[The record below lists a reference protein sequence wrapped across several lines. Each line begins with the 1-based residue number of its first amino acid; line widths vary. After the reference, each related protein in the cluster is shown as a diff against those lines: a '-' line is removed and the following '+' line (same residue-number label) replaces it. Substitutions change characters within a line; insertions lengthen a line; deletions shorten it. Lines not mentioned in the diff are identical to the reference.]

1 MTPLETF
8 QSQKW
13 QAIEAY
19 QAQRNPLAFFQAHT
33 QAADAWIAS
42 VWAAHFADGGPC
54 LLAIG
59 GYGRGELYPYSDVDL
74 AVVAADEPDAAA
86 QENITR
92 FVQALWDGALKPAV
106 KTGSLQ
112 QLLQAADEDLTAD
125 TAFLEARFLC
135 GNRALAEHAVNAL
148 NVRRDTVSFMDG
160 KLLEMQQR
168 HDKYAGFPLEPD
180 VKNGA
185 GCLRDIHTMLW
196 LARAQGLHTDFYAL
210 ARDKIITRMEAGLL
224 RSSHRRLAQ
233 IRIELHLAAGREE
246 NRLIFD
252 LQGTLA
258 ENRDLCRPDKQT
270 GIEHLMRDFYRTAK
284 TVMQLN
290 GILIPMLRERV
301 SMPYP
306 RIVHDLDAHYFQIG
320 NKIAA
325 KDLLL
330 FQKQPAHLFILLQMW
345 QRHSDVNGVA
355 PKTLR
360 AWWAAARKMDGTF
373 YRNARHRALFLQFFK
388 TGKGLTHI
396 MRFLNLYGL
405 LAKYL
410 PNWYKIVGLLQHD
423 LFHIYPVDDHILTVL
438 GNMRRLAMEEHSH
451 ELPFAA
457 TLMHDFPQPHLLYLA
472 ALFHD
477 IAKGRNGDHAR
488 LGRADARQFAEDHAL
503 PETDGE
509 LVEWLVGEHLLMAAT
524 AQKEDI
530 HDPDVVRRFAD
541 KVQTPERLAA
551 LYLLTVADIRGTN
564 PKLWTA
570 WKAQLLQT
578 LYRSAHAYLAGSLH
592 TVLPENRQQNAH
604 NALKAQGTEDKTI
617 RRLFAML
624 GEAYFARFPAE
635 TAAWQLGILVRD
647 PEAACFDIR
656 PGDAEGSLQLFVYM
670 PDRDR
675 LFSELCELF
684 AALRLDIAT
693 ARIFTTEH
701 RYALNSFV
709 LGLPEHSNEA
719 DREHA
724 KSSLHRAMTQ
734 FMDGRWQS
742 KAPSVAKP
750 SRRARWNPIAPYIG
764 ITENEGGQFSIEVV
778 AANRPYLLADLSRI
792 FSRHRIRLQYAKIST
807 LIDRAEDVFIVHAP
821 QLHEAAAQRLLRQD
835 LQAACTG
842 HLL

>member
-8 QSQKW
+8 QLQKW

-42 VWAAHFADGGPC
+42 VWAAHFANGGLC

-86 QENITR
+86 QENIAR

-112 QLLQAADEDLTAD
+112 QLLQAAEEDLTAD

-135 GNRALAEHAVNAL
+135 GDRALAEQAVNAL

-180 VKNGA
+180 IKNGA

-233 IRIELHLAAGREE
+233 IRIELHLTAGREE

-301 SMPYP
+301 SLPYP

-345 QRHSDVNGVA
+345 QQHSDVNGVA

-360 AWWAAARKMDGTF
+360 AWWAAARKTDGAF
-373 YRNARHRALFLQFFK
+373 YRNERHRALFLQFFK

-503 PETDGE
+503 PEADGE

-530 HDPDVVRRFAD
+530 HDPDVVRRFAE

-578 LYRSAHAYLAGSLH
+578 LYRSTHAYLAGSLH

-604 NALKAQGTEDKTI
+604 NALKAQGADDKTI

-635 TAAWQLGILVRD
+635 TATWQLGILVRD

-684 AALRLDIAT
+684 ATLRLDIAT

-701 RYALNSFV
+701 QYALNSFV

-724 KSSLHRAMTQ
+724 ESSLHRAMTQ

-742 KAPSVAKP
+742 KAPSAAKP
-750 SRRARWNPIAPYIG
+750 SRRARWNPIAPHIG
-764 ITENEGGQFSIEVV
+764 ITETEGGQFSIEVV

-792 FSRHRIRLQYAKIST
+792 FSRHRIHLQYAKIST

>member
-1 MTPLETF
+1 
-8 QSQKW
+8 
-13 QAIEAY
+13 
-19 QAQRNPLAFFQAHT
+19 
-33 QAADAWIAS
+33 
-42 VWAAHFADGGPC
+42 
-54 LLAIG
+54 
-59 GYGRGELYPYSDVDL
+59 
-74 AVVAADEPDAAA
+74 
-86 QENITR
+86 
-92 FVQALWDGALKPAV
+92 
-106 KTGSLQ
+106 
-112 QLLQAADEDLTAD
+112 
-125 TAFLEARFLC
+125 
-135 GNRALAEHAVNAL
+135 
-148 NVRRDTVSFMDG
+148 
-160 KLLEMQQR
+160 
-168 HDKYAGFPLEPD
+168 
-180 VKNGA
+180 
-185 GCLRDIHTMLW
+185 
-196 LARAQGLHTDFYAL
+196 
-210 ARDKIITRMEAGLL
+210 
-224 RSSHRRLAQ
+224 
-233 IRIELHLAAGREE
+233 
-246 NRLIFD
+246 
-252 LQGTLA
+252 
-258 ENRDLCRPDKQT
+258 
-270 GIEHLMRDFYRTAK
+270 
-284 TVMQLN
+284 
-290 GILIPMLRERV
+290 
-301 SMPYP
+301 
-306 RIVHDLDAHYFQIG
+306 
-320 NKIAA
+320 
-325 KDLLL
+325 
-330 FQKQPAHLFILLQMW
+330 
-345 QRHSDVNGVA
+345 
-355 PKTLR
+355 
-360 AWWAAARKMDGTF
+360 
-373 YRNARHRALFLQFFK
+373 
-388 TGKGLTHI
+388 
-396 MRFLNLYGL
+396 
-405 LAKYL
+405 
-410 PNWYKIVGLLQHD
+410 
-423 LFHIYPVDDHILTVL
+423 
-438 GNMRRLAMEEHSH
+438 MEEHSH

-488 LGRADARQFAEDHAL
+488 LGRADARQFAEDHVL
-503 PETDGE
+503 PEADGE

-530 HDPDVVRRFAD
+530 HDPDVVRRFAE

-604 NALKAQGTEDKTI
+604 NALKAQGADDKTI

-693 ARIFTTEH
+693 ARIFTTKH
-701 RYALNSFV
+701 QYALNSFV
-709 LGLPEHSNEA
+709 LGLPEHSNET
-719 DREHA
+719 DRKHA
-724 KSSLHRAMTQ
+724 ESSLHRAMTQ

-742 KAPSVAKP
+742 KAPSAAKP
-750 SRRARWNPIAPYIG
+750 SRRARWNPIAPHIG
-764 ITENEGGQFSIEVV
+764 ITETEGGQFSIEVV